1 MLVERAHQHTSFVE
15 GYAARG
21 DAEVPETLASDSKG
35 ERIFEGLEAGE
46 EAIGLDHDP
55 RAGRDR
61 AGLLEIADE
70 LLHIDGAAF
79 VQAPDTDVRID
90 HHHRLDVHRQALE
103 QAADGTRLAAVDA
116 VIETTPTRQA

>member
-35 ERIFEGLEAGE
+35 ERIFERLEAGE
-46 EAIGLDHDP
+46 EDSGLDHDP

-70 LLHIDGAAF
+70 LLHIDAAAF
-79 VQAPDTDVRID
+79 VQAPDADVRID
-90 HHHRLDVHRQALE
+90 HHHRLDVRREALE
-103 QAADGTRLAAVDA
+103 QPANGRPLAGVA
-116 VIETTPTRQA
+116 R